1 MDKNILESCKK
12 MDRNAQRKLY
22 DLMYPKLHF
31 ICSRYLKSEED
42 REEAMAD
49 VFFTIFSKIN
59 ELRDLNAF
67 NAWSRKITVNQC
79 LGYLKKKL
87 DFETYLEDHRM
98 EVASVNAEYA
108 HTLNEQDLMG
118 FLEKIPDGCKTI
130 FNLFVIEG
138 FSHKEIAQELNISV
152 GTSKS
157 QLNVAKNKLQDLVNT
172 YYYSKAN

>member
-1 MDKNILESCKK
+1 MDIHILQSCKK

-31 ICSRYLKSEED
+31 VCRRYLKSEED

-49 VFFTIFSKIN
+49 VFFIIFSKIN

-67 NAWSRKITVNQC
+67 NAWSRKIMVNQC

-130 FNLFVIEG
+130 FNLFVVEG

>member
-1 MDKNILESCKK
+1 MDVNILESCRQ

-22 DLMYPKLHF
+22 DAMYPKLHF
-31 ICSRYLKSEED
+31 VCSRYLKSEED

-67 NAWSRKITVNQC
+67 NAWSKKITVNQC
-79 LGYLKKKL
+79 LGYLKKKV
-87 DFETYLEDHRM
+87 DFETYLDDHRM

-118 FLEKIPDGCKTI
+118 FLEKIPEGCKTI
-130 FNLFVIEG
+130 FNLFVVEG
-138 FSHKEIAQELNISV
+138 FSHKEIAAELNISV

>member
-1 MDKNILESCKK
+1 MDIDILQSCKK

-31 ICSRYLKSEED
+31 VCRRYLKSEED

-49 VFFTIFSKIN
+49 VFFIIFSKIN

-79 LGYLKKKL
+79 LGYLKRKVNFEIYVDDYQL
-87 DFETYLEDHRM
+87 D
-98 EVASVNAEYA
+98 VVSVNAEYA

-130 FNLFVIEG
+130 FNLFVVEG

>member
-1 MDKNILESCKK
+1 MDTNILESCRK
-12 MDRNAQRKLY
+12 MDRIAQRKLY
-22 DLMYPKLHF
+22 DAMYPKLHF
-31 ICSRYLKSEED
+31 VCSRYLKSEEG

-67 NAWSRKITVNQC
+67 NAWSKKITVNQC
-79 LGYLKKKL
+79 LSYLKKKV
-87 DFETYLEDHRM
+87 DFETYLDDHRT
-98 EVASVNAEYA
+98 EVASVNVEYA
-108 HTLNEQDLMG
+108 HTLDEQDLMG

-130 FNLFVIEG
+130 FNLFVVEG
-138 FSHKEIAQELNISV
+138 FSHKEIAEELNISV

-172 YYYSKAN
+172 FYYSKAN

>member
-1 MDKNILESCKK
+1 MDIDILQSCQQ

-22 DLMYPKLHF
+22 DALYPKLHF
-31 ICSRYLKSEED
+31 VCRRYLKSEED

-49 VFFTIFSKIN
+49 AFLTIFSKMN
-59 ELRDLNAF
+59 DLRDLNAF
-67 NAWSRKITVNQC
+67 NAWSRKIMVNQC
-79 LGYLKKKL
+79 LSYIKKKV
-87 DFETYLEDHRM
+87 DFETYIDDYQQNI
-98 EVASVNAEYA
+98 ASVNAEYA

-130 FNLFVIEG
+130 FNLFVVEG
-138 FSHKEIAQELNISV
+138 FSHKEIAEELNISV

-157 QLNVAKNKLQDLVNT
+157 QLNAAKNKLQDLVNT

>member
-1 MDKNILESCKK
+1 

-22 DLMYPKLHF
+22 DAMYPKLHF
-31 ICSRYLKSEED
+31 VCRRYLKLEED

-79 LGYLKKKL
+79 LNYLKKKV
-87 DFETYLEDHRM
+87 DFETYIDDHRPD
-98 EVASVNAEYA
+98 VASVNAEYA

-118 FLEKIPDGCKTI
+118 FLEQIPEGCKTI

-138 FSHKEIAQELNISV
+138 FSHKEIAEELNISV

>member
-1 MDKNILESCKK
+1 MDINILQSCKQ

-22 DLMYPKLHF
+22 DAMYPKLHF
-31 ICSRYLKSEED
+31 VCRRYLKLEED

-79 LGYLKKKL
+79 LNYLKKKV
-87 DFETYLEDHRM
+87 DFETYIDDHRPD
-98 EVASVNAEYA
+98 VASVNAEYA

-118 FLEKIPDGCKTI
+118 FLEQIPEGCKTI

-138 FSHKEIAQELNISV
+138 FSHKEIAEELNISV